1 MSNLARQELFF
12 GRFQSVDEMME
23 GIERVDAAQVQT
35 IANDFF
41 SGKQVGVTGL
51 GRVSGIELAPA
62 ELVV

>member
-1 MSNLARQELFF
+1 
-12 GRFQSVDEMME
+12 MME